1 MTGADRALP
10 ARPVR
15 LLRLAAG
22 TVLMGLG
29 IALLVRAKLGLLPL
43 DVLHAA
49 ISRHT
54 GWTMGG
60 AFLAVQAI
68 LLLAYLPLRMRPGAG
83 TIMAATV
90 PAVVCDAA
98 LALLPEPTWG
108 WRLVLLP
115 VGAALFA
122 VGIALYLEAGMGAL
136 PRDGLML
143 ELHRRR
149 PRMRPAAIRIVVDTG
164 CLTAGWLALG
174 PVAAVLDGT
183 VGLGSLWQ
191 AGSDRPSP
199 SCCAGRAGR
208 LRRPCPAAR
217 AGRVTVLPRP
227 PPDRSRPPT
236 PVGTPGPT
244 PPSGTA
250 HGQNAHGHPTGR
262 SPIPPTTSSADPFV
276 ALVNL

>member
-1 MTGADRALP
+1 M
-10 ARPVR
+10 
-15 LLRLAAG
+15 
-22 TVLMGLG
+22 G

-115 VGAALFA
+115 VGAALFT
-122 VGIALYLEAGMGAL
+122 VGIALYLEAGMGTL
-136 PRDGLML
+136 PRDDLML

-149 PRMRPAAIRIVVDTG
+149 PWMRPAVIRIVVDTG

-183 VGLGSLWQ
+183 VGLGSLLL
-191 AGSDRPSP
+191 AGGLGPTIAVLLRRASRSTTTSVPSDTGRPRHAPPSP
-199 SCCAGRAGR
+199 TSRPESPTEPCRHAGTDTAER
-208 LRRPCPAAR
+208 
-217 AGRVTVLPRP
+217 
-227 PPDRSRPPT
+227 DRSRPGRAQT
-236 PVGTPGPT
+236 PDRPVTDST
-244 PPSGTA
+244 
-250 HGQNAHGHPTGR
+250 HHLKR
-262 SPIPPTTSSADPFV
+262 
-276 ALVNL
+276 